1 MVSELQE
8 LFDLRRDAEATAQRT
23 FAVASAAL
31 DREKEEY
38 ERLLGRWQAACAT
51 VGHES
56 ERLAAG
62 PGPSTVAQGYARE
75 GYLAR
80 LRDEANR
87 RRATADEHRTTA
99 LAAAQAARDRALA
112 DYTRA
117 TRDHEAVSKLKQR
130 AQAAKA
136 KRTARNAEEAASD
149 LAGTTR
155 CRR

>member
-31 DREKEEY
+31 DREREEH
-38 ERLLGRWQAACAT
+38 ERLVVRWQAACAT
-51 VGHES
+51 VGRES

-62 PGPSTVAQGYARE
+62 PGPSTVAQGHARE

-87 RRATADEHRTTA
+87 RKATADEHRTTA
-99 LAAAQAARDRALA
+99 LASAQAARDRALA
-112 DYTRA
+112 DYTRVA
-117 TRDHEAVSKLKQR
+117 RDREAVSKLRQR

-136 KRTARNAEEAASD
+136 KTAARKAEEAASD

-155 CRR
+155 RRR